1 MSAMRILVITGEC
14 VGTVGVVSLPASV
27 TMDIVGPLAKVSA
40 TLVLRT
46 QSHPTCHNFSP
57 EPTQKFIKGDDDTV
71 MMK

>member
-1 MSAMRILVITGEC
+1 VITGEC

-46 QSHPTCHNFSP
+46 QSHPICAITFFPNTLKNLS
-57 EPTQKFIKGDDDTV
+57 KADRK
-71 MMK
+71 K